1 MLLVAVPLQ
10 DARNAQ
16 TSVAALAGGDY
27 VHDQPSSNL
36 RKVPLHGRAVPRR
49 GVPPVSH
56 CQGRHG
62 TSQGQ
67 DRTQRICFR
76 FVETFQNCCLY
87 CVLFLSS
94 VYIFY
99 IVLPCTYCHVP
110 AQLMTRHHALQNS
123 TI

>member
-27 VHDQPSSNL
+27 VHDQPPSNL
-36 RKVPLHGRAVPRR
+36 RKVSLHGRAVPRR

-67 DRTQRICFR
+67 DWAQRICFR
-76 FVETFQNCCLY
+76 CVETFQNRCLN
-87 CVLFLSS
+87 
-94 VYIFY
+94 
-99 IVLPCTYCHVP
+99 IVCYF
-110 AQLMTRHHALQNS
+110 
-123 TI
+123 